1 MKLKKTTVIGDAIED
16 RESGWQG
23 HIEFVDWIDEE
34 HILYC
39 NQSGWVTCRHLES
52 QTDLWKH
59 QIEFKYA
66 KFSLCRDKRVFA
78 MLVSLR
84 TPEVSKD
91 QIAIIDCDSC
101 EFLAKWDGSAL
112 SDLLDADH
120 ALPTNIALAPV
131 SGKLFVILFSR
142 TFGSNG
148 FIVGSD
154 YKRVE
159 GRFEAD
165 HYVHD
170 ISVSPSEDRV
180 AMRADKSLVSVL
192 DLPANDWLYLE
203 GDRIYKERLSEE
215 GDTGPGI
222 SQVFHDGQDLL
233 VIGHDGLNGT
243 IYVHSLLNGT
253 VEEFGGTSF
262 HDRRDVDFKNQRIAI
277 TGLGKDVSIRS
288 FDGKELAYL
297 PDVTLQQNSCIKL
310 SPLLERLV
318 VGSWDNTVSIY
329 EISLEED
336 PNGPSWYRN
345 FDADIEV
352 E

>member
-23 HIEFVDWIDEE
+23 HIEFVDWVDEE

-39 NQSGWVTCRHLES
+39 DQSGWVTCRHLES

-59 QIEFKYA
+59 QIEFTYA
-66 KFSLCRDKRVFA
+66 NFSLCRNKRVFA
-78 MLVSLR
+78 MLVSISASDF
-84 TPEVSKD
+84 SKK
-91 QIAIIDCDSC
+91 QIVIIDCDSG
-101 EFLAKWDGSAL
+101 EFLAKWNGPAL
-112 SDLLDADH
+112 NDLLGVDH
-120 ALPTNIALAPV
+120 ALPTNIALSPV
-131 SGKLFVILFSR
+131 SGKLFVTLFSR

-159 GRFEAD
+159 GRFDAD
-165 HYVHD
+165 NYVSG

-180 AMRADKSLVSVL
+180 VMLADKSLVSVL

-215 GDTGPGI
+215 GDSSPGI
-222 SQVFHDGQDLL
+222 SQVFHDGEDFL
-233 VIGHDGLNGT
+233 VIGHGGLNGT
-243 IYVHSLLNGT
+243 ICVHSLLNGT
-253 VEEFGGTSF
+253 VEEFGSTSF
-262 HDRRDVDFKNQRIAI
+262 HDQRDVDFKNQRIAI

-297 PDVTLQQNSCIKL
+297 PDVTLQENSCIKL
-310 SPLLERLV
+310 SPSLERLV

-336 PNGPSWYRN
+336 PNGPSWFRN
-345 FDADIEV
+345 FDSDIES